1 MDHDIILVNFS
12 LTAWLL
18 SGQSRICQQGRCL
31 PVKRLCLD
39 HREEIIWCEKIKL
52 SPCTPLQDLCGQG
65 SPKSKV
71 STRLLNAKTKKFINF
86 HLRDSTIVPDVTMVG
101 ERVGNI
107 AQLALLCILCKFY
120 NENVNYLEGIP
131 ALSGAKGTWC
141 QLPFLHWSTFL
152 MFVIKEGHKKSFFVF
167 QYFHLGISITTWKV
181 ESEALYGMS
190 WNGEIGPEASFRK
203 TYGKIGLNLFCVS
216 FESA

>member
-1 MDHDIILVNFS
+1 MDHDIKLVNFS

-31 PVKRLCLD
+31 PVKRLGLD
-39 HREEIIWCEKIKL
+39 HREEIIWCEKIRL

-71 STRLLNAKTKKFINF
+71 PIRSLNAKTKKFTNF

-101 ERVGNI
+101 ERVGDI
-107 AQLALLCILCKFY
+107 AQLALLCILCKFF

-152 MFVIKEGHKKSFFVF
+152 MFVD
-167 QYFHLGISITTWKV
+167 QRR
-181 ESEALYGMS
+181 
-190 WNGEIGPEASFRK
+190 PQ
-203 TYGKIGLNLFCVS
+203 
-216 FESA
+216 

>member
-1 MDHDIILVNFS
+1 MDHDIKLVNFS

-18 SGQSRICQQGRCL
+18 SGQSRICQPGHCL

-71 STRLLNAKTKKFINF
+71 PTRSLSAKTNKFNF
-86 HLRDSTIVPDVTMVG
+86 YLRDGTIVPDVTMVG

-107 AQLALLCILCKFY
+107 AQLALLSILCKFY

-152 MFVIKEGHKKSFFVF
+152 MFVVQRRPRSFFLIF
-167 QYFHLGISITTWKV
+167 QCLHLGISMTTWKV
-181 ESEALYGMS
+181 ELEALYGMS

-203 TYGKIGLNLFCVS
+203 TYGLNFLLVS

>member
-1 MDHDIILVNFS
+1 MDHDIKLVNFS

-39 HREEIIWCEKIKL
+39 HREETVWCEKIRL

-71 STRLLNAKTKKFINF
+71 PIRSLNAKTKKFTNF

-101 ERVGNI
+101 ERVGDI
-107 AQLALLCILCKFY
+107 AQLALLCILCKFF

-141 QLPFLHWSTFL
+141 QLPFLHWSTFS
-152 MFVIKEGHKKSFFVF
+152 MFVVQRRPQKELLLNLSVFAPGNLNDNMEGGVRGSVWDVVEWRDWPWGVF
-167 QYFHLGISITTWKV
+167 Q
-181 ESEALYGMS
+181 E
-190 WNGEIGPEASFRK
+190 
-203 TYGKIGLNLFCVS
+203 NLWQDWT
-216 FESA
+216 

>member
-1 MDHDIILVNFS
+1 M
-12 LTAWLL
+12 
-18 SGQSRICQQGRCL
+18 
-31 PVKRLCLD
+31 
-39 HREEIIWCEKIKL
+39 
-52 SPCTPLQDLCGQG
+52 QDLCGQG

-120 NENVNYLEGIP
+120 NEDVDYSEEIP

-152 MFVIKEGHKKSFFVF
+152 MFVVQRRPQKE
-167 QYFHLGISITTWKV
+167 LLRLSIFSPGNLNYDMEGGVRGSVWDVV
-181 ESEALYGMS
+181 E
-190 WNGEIGPEASFRK
+190 WRDWP
-203 TYGKIGLNLFCVS
+203 
-216 FESA
+216 